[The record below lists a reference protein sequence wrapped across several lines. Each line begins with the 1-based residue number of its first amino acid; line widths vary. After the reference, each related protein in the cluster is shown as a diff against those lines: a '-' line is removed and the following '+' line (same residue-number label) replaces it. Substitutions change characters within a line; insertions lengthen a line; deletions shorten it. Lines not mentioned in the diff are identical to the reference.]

1 MISFTR
7 LTCIQ
12 LTDFRIH
19 FQPDEITLLQFG
31 LAAPQ
36 NSQINDGS
44 QQQNANS
51 QNSPVY
57 RESRGAFLYF
67 AHAYCVRAFIIFLK
81 SFFFSTFTGRSVGVG
96 PMRRPG
102 DRKIDTSP
110 YSSGNVAYL
119 SPPNEWRRTSSDS
132 AIHQSLSQNQVS
144 CTALSQRK
152 IYNR

>member
-1 MISFTR
+1 MKLLFAYFEKKELKNTYFFPQNLPENSLLNFYDFIFIR

-12 LTDFRIH
+12 LTDFCIR

-57 RESRGAFLYF
+57 RESRGAFLY
-67 AHAYCVRAFIIFLK
+67 AASAYCVRTFIVIFVI
-81 SFFFSTFTGRSVGVG
+81 FFSSLHSQDEVLVWDQCD
-96 PMRRPG
+96 
-102 DRKIDTSP
+102 DR
-110 YSSGNVAYL
+110 
-119 SPPNEWRRTSSDS
+119 
-132 AIHQSLSQNQVS
+132 AIAKSIHHLTVVE
-144 CTALSQRK
+144 T
-152 IYNR
+152 